1 MANGRVITGYS
12 KPYVAVYT
20 NNSGTITYSSG
31 MALARGVDINVS
43 VDTNDASK
51 FYADN
56 VLAEEAGNLFTSGS
70 VTATVDGLKDA
81 ARKLIMGLPTAT
93 SVTVGT
99 STVDVLEYDDRQ
111 QIPYVGF
118 GFVVRVME
126 DNVTSYVPFVFP
138 KIQFAEDGLEAATQ
152 EESIDFQT
160 SELTASIM
168 RDDSTY
174 HCWKKIG
181 EEQTTEALAEAVV
194 KALLA

>member
-12 KPYVAVYT
+12 KPYVALYT
-20 NNSGTITYSSG
+20 NNGGTITYSSG

-81 ARKLIMGLPTAT
+81 ARKLVMGLPTAT
-93 SVTVGT
+93 TVTVGT
-99 STVDVLEYDDRQ
+99 STVDVYEYDDRQ

-138 KIQFAEDGLEAATQ
+138 KIQFAEDGLEASTQ

-174 HCWKKIG
+174 HRWKRIG
-181 EEQTTEALAEAVV
+181 EEQATEALAEAVV
-194 KALLA
+194 QALLA

>member
-1 MANGRVITGYS
+1 MI
-12 KPYVAVYT
+12 P
-20 NNSGTITYSSG
+20 GT
-31 MALARGVDINVS
+31 
-43 VDTNDASK
+43 
-51 FYADN
+51 
-56 VLAEEAGNLFTSGS
+56 
-70 VTATVDGLKDA
+70 
-81 ARKLIMGLPTAT
+81 
-93 SVTVGT
+93 
-99 STVDVLEYDDRQ
+99 LE
-111 QIPYVGF
+111 
-118 GFVVRVME
+118 
-126 DNVTSYVPFVFP
+126 YVPFVFP